1 MEEKNN
7 KTTVKN
13 DRRMTL
19 QEWSMHYRQI
29 IILLVSCLLALG
41 VFGLANI
48 NKNEFPDFTIR
59 QGLVIA
65 AYPGVT
71 AQEME
76 EQVTKPLEKY
86 IFTYREV
93 KKEKTVSFTRE
104 GISVIKVELNDDL
117 KNKDEFWSKFKH
129 GVQNFQL
136 MLPSGV
142 VGIVVNDDFGD
153 TSALLLA
160 MESEDKTY
168 RELNTY
174 MNTLIDSLRMIPS
187 VGKMSVHGMQH
198 DQISIYL
205 NSDKL
210 SHYGISYMTIAQT
223 LRSKGFV
230 TLAGRVRN
238 NDYESPI
245 YVDHALNKIYD
256 VENTLIYTDSKGN
269 IVRLKDVATVKREY
283 PKQTSFITNNG
294 TKCLLL
300 SVEIKK
306 GQDVSKMGAEIYKKL
321 DNIKQDLPDDVKL
334 TTITDQKKVVDD
346 SIDNFLHE
354 LLIAISTV
362 ILVVVVIMPIRVA
375 MVAAGTMPITIFIS
389 LGIFYMFG
397 IELNTV
403 TLAALIVTLGM
414 IVDDAIVI
422 IDSYME
428 MMAEGKPRWQASI
441 DATVHFLKSIFTA
454 TLCISVTFFPFL
466 IVMQGQFKDFLLSF
480 PWAISIVLFISMII
494 AQTLLPI
501 LQYYFI
507 KEPIETA
514 KSKNGI
520 KTANEQ
526 EQNQPGLVSAERE
539 QARPKVKP
547 FNLLDIMDKYY
558 KVLLAWCFRHPWA
571 TITMGVVGFVIGA
584 VLFLIT
590 PRKMMPVADRN
601 QFAVEIYL
609 PIGSS
614 IERTTAIAD
623 SLEHM
628 IRKDERVVG
637 IAAFKGCS
645 SPRFHAA
652 YAPQSPTEDYA
663 QFIVNTTGNE
673 ATAQLVDEY
682 TKKYS
687 TMFPEAY
694 VKIKQ
699 LSFSSCAVPI
709 EVRLKSSNLNELQTY
724 SDSIVQILRRMPELL
739 LVRTNMLEPLAT
751 TRIKIDD
758 EKASRLGITNGDV
771 ELQMAFRYGDGLTVS
786 TAWEG
791 DYDISVKMK
800 TENADSATKQDVM
813 DELIPIGLNSALP
826 TSLDE
831 VKSIASAG
839 SLQPSVPLRQFAEV
853 VPSWQYG
860 QIYHRNG
867 LRAVTVMAEL
877 ARGQNEG
884 VVTKKIIKRLA
895 DFHLPDDMQMEYGGQ
910 YAADKETAPQIAGAL
925 ILSVVII
932 FFVLLW
938 HFKKVSEAVL
948 IMVCLSLCVFGMSV
962 GLIIQ
967 GVEFSMTSV
976 LGFVSLMGILVRNGV
991 ILFDY
996 AAEVKELEQLSLKDA
1011 IHVAAER
1018 RMRPI
1023 FLTSA
1028 AASMGVVPMILGG
1041 SALWVPMGAVIC
1053 YGTLITMFFILTV
1066 MPVAYWKVMGKNSLT
1081 PNPNP
1086 LGEGEIR

>member
-1 MEEKNN
+1 MEEK
-7 KTTVKN
+7 KDKK
-13 DRRMTL
+13 MSL

-29 IILLVSCLLALG
+29 IILLVSCLVALG
-41 VFGLANI
+41 IYGLANI

-59 QGLVIA
+59 QGIVIA
-65 AYPGVT
+65 VYPGVT
-71 AQEME
+71 TQEME

-86 IFTYREV
+86 IFQYREV

-117 KNKDEFWSKFKH
+117 TNKDEYWSKFKH
-129 GVQNFQL
+129 GVQNFHAT
-136 MLPSGV
+136 LPNGV
-142 VGIVVNDDFGD
+142 LAILVNDDFGD

-187 VGKMSVHGMQH
+187 VGKMTVHGLQH

-205 NSDKL
+205 DSDKL

-223 LRSKGFV
+223 LRGKGFV
-230 TLAGRVRN
+230 TTAGRVKN

-256 VENTLIYTDSKGN
+256 VENTLIYTDGN
-269 IVRLKDVATVKREY
+269 GNMVRLKDVATVKREY
-283 PKQTSFITNNG
+283 PKKTSFITNNG

-306 GQDVSKMGAEIYKKL
+306 GQDVSKMGAEIYKKME
-321 DNIKQDLPDDVKL
+321 NIKRDFPDDVKL

-346 SIDNFLHE
+346 SIENFLHE
-354 LLIAISTV
+354 LLIAITTV
-362 ILVVVVIMPIRVA
+362 ILVVVIIMPVRVA

-389 LGIFYMFG
+389 LGTFYMFG

-428 MMAEGKPRWQASI
+428 MMAEGKPRLQASI

-466 IVMQGQFKDFLLSF
+466 IVMQGQFKDFLVSF

-501 LQYYFI
+501 LQYFFI
-507 KEPIETA
+507 KEPIEAA
-514 KSKNGI
+514 KPKNG
-520 KTANEQ
+520 K
-526 EQNQPGLVSAERE
+526 
-539 QARPKVKP
+539 KP
-547 FNLLDIMDKYY
+547 FNLLDLMDKYY

-571 TITMGVVGFVIGA
+571 TISIGFAGFVIGC
-584 VLFLIT
+584 VMFLNI
-590 PRKMMPVADRN
+590 PQKMMPIADRD

-637 IAAFKGCS
+637 IASFKGCS
-645 SPRFHAA
+645 SPRFHTA

-673 ATAQLVDEY
+673 ATAQLVDEC

-687 TMFPEAY
+687 AMFPEAY

-709 EVRLKSSNLNELQTY
+709 EVRLKSDNLNDLQTY
-724 SDSIVQILRRMPELL
+724 SDSILKILRQMPELL
-739 LVRTNMLEPLAT
+739 LVRTNMLEPQAT

-758 EKASRLGITNGDV
+758 EKASRLGITNESV
-771 ELQMAFRYGDGLTVS
+771 ELQMAFRYGDGFTVS

-791 DYDISVKMK
+791 DYDVSVKMK
-800 TENADSATKQDVM
+800 TEDADQATKQDVM
-813 DELIPIGLNSALP
+813 DELIPIGITAALP
-826 TSLDE
+826 SNYEEL
-831 VKSIASAG
+831 KSIVTSN
-839 SLQPSVPLRQFAEV
+839 SFQPSVPLRQFADV

-867 LRAVTVMAEL
+867 VRAVTVMAEV

-884 VVTKKIIKRLA
+884 VVTKKIMKRLA
-895 DFHLPDDMQMEYGGQ
+895 GFQLPEGMQLEYGGQ
-910 YAADKETAPQIAGAL
+910 YAADGETGPQIAGAL
-925 ILSVVII
+925 VMSVMII

-938 HFKKVSEAVL
+938 HFKSVSEALL
-948 IMVCLSLCVFGMSV
+948 IMVCLTLCVFGMAV
-962 GLIIQ
+962 GLMIQ

-1066 MPVAYWKVMGKNSLT
+1066 MPIAYWKVMGKT
-1081 PNPNP
+1081 
-1086 LGEGEIR
+1086 EK

>member
-1 MEEKNN
+1 MEEK
-7 KTTVKN
+7 KEKK
-13 DRRMTL
+13 MSL

-29 IILLVSCLLALG
+29 IILLVSCMVALG
-41 VFGLANI
+41 IYGLANI

-59 QGLVIA
+59 QGIVVA
-65 AYPGVT
+65 VYPGVT

-86 IFTYREV
+86 IFTYKEV
-93 KKEKTVSFTRE
+93 KKEKT
-104 GISVIKVELNDDL
+104 ISYSKDGLCIIQMELNDELTD
-117 KNKDEFWSKFKH
+117 KDGFWSKFKH
-129 GVQNFQL
+129 GVQDFKSS
-136 MLPSGV
+136 LPDGV
-142 VGIVVNDDFGD
+142 LAIQVNDDFGD

-160 MESEDKTY
+160 MESKDKTY
-168 RELNTY
+168 RELNDY

-187 VGKMSVHGMQH
+187 VGKMTVFGLQH

-210 SHYGISYMTIAQT
+210 SHYGISYLTIAQQ
-223 LRSKGFV
+223 LRGKGFV
-230 TLAGRVRN
+230 TTAGRIK
-238 NDYESPI
+238 NDGYKSPI

-256 VENTLIYTDSKGN
+256 VENTLLYTDGN
-269 IVRLKDVATVKREY
+269 GNNVRLKDVATVKREY
-283 PKQTSFITNNG
+283 PKMTSYITSNG

-306 GQDVSKMGAEIYKKL
+306 GQDVSKMGAEINEKL
-321 DNIKQDLPDDVKL
+321 AHFKQDIPNDIQL
-334 TTITDQKKVVDD
+334 TTITDQAKVVDD

-354 LLIAISTV
+354 LLIAITTV
-362 ILVVVVIMPIRVA
+362 ILVVVLIMPVRVA

-389 LGIFYMFG
+389 LGTFYMFG

-414 IVDDAIVI
+414 IVDDSIVI

-466 IVMQGQFKDFLLSF
+466 IMMKGQSHDFLLSF

-501 LQYYFI
+501 LQYFFI
-507 KEPIETA
+507 TKPIEAA
-514 KSKNGI
+514 KPKNG
-520 KTANEQ
+520 K
-526 EQNQPGLVSAERE
+526 
-539 QARPKVKP
+539 KP

-558 KVLLAWCFRHPWA
+558 KKLLAWCFHHPWA
-571 TITMGVVGFVIGA
+571 TIGMGVAGFVIGC
-584 VLFLIT
+584 LMFLKV
-590 PRKMMPVADRN
+590 PQKMMPIADRD

-609 PIGSS
+609 PLGTT
-614 IERTTAIAD
+614 IERTTAVAD

-628 IRKDERVVG
+628 ISKDERVVG
-637 IAAFKGCS
+637 IASFKGCA
-645 SPRFHAA
+645 SPRFHTA
-652 YAPQSPTEDYA
+652 YAPQFADESYA
-663 QFIVNTTGNE
+663 QFIVNTTSNE
-673 ATAQLVDEY
+673 ATVQLIDECTEKY
-682 TKKYS
+682 TK
-687 TMFPEAY
+687 MFPEAY

-709 EVRLKSSNLNELQTY
+709 EVRLKSDNLSELKDY
-724 SDSIVQILRRMPELL
+724 SDSIVKILRQMPELM
-739 LVRTNMLEPLAT
+739 LVRSNMLEPLAT

-758 EKASRLGITNGDV
+758 EKASRLGITNEDV

-791 DYDISVKMK
+791 DYDINVKMK
-800 TENADSATKQDVM
+800 TEDADQATKQDVM
-813 DELIPIGLNSALP
+813 DELIPIGISAAIP
-826 TSLDE
+826 TDIEGLR
-831 VKSIASAG
+831 SIADGG
-839 SLQPSVPLRQFAEV
+839 SFLPSIPLRQFAEV
-853 VPSWQYG
+853 VPTWQYG
-860 QIYHRNG
+860 QICHRNG
-867 LRAVTVMAEL
+867 LRAVTVIAEV

-884 VVTKKIIKRLA
+884 IVTKKIMKRLA
-895 DFHLPDDMQMEYGGQ
+895 DFQLPEGMQMEYGGQ
-910 YAADKETAPQIAGAL
+910 YEADNETGPQIAGAL
-925 ILSVVII
+925 IMSIMII

-938 HFKKVSEAVL
+938 HFKSVSEALL
-948 IMVCLSLCVFGMSV
+948 IMICLTLCVFGMAV
-962 GLIIQ
+962 GLTIQ

-996 AAEVKELEQLSLKDA
+996 AAEVKELEKLSLKDA

-1066 MPVAYWKVMGKNSLT
+1066 MPIAYWKVMGKS
-1081 PNPNP
+1081 
-1086 LGEGEIR
+1086 E

>member
-1 MEEKNN
+1 MKEEK
-7 KTTVKN
+7 K
-13 DRRMTL
+13 MSL

-29 IILLVSCLLALG
+29 VILLVSCLVALG

-65 AYPGVT
+65 VYPGVT

-93 KKEKTVSFTRE
+93 KKETTVSFTRE
-104 GISVIKVELNDDL
+104 GISVIKVDLNDDL
-117 KNKDEFWSKFKH
+117 TNKDEFWSKFKH
-129 GVQNFQL
+129 GVQTFQL
-136 MLPSGV
+136 TLPSGV
-142 VGIVVNDDFGD
+142 LGIVVNDDFGD

-168 RELNTY
+168 RELNDY

-205 NSDKL
+205 DSDKL
-210 SHYGISYMTIAQT
+210 SHYGISYMSIAQT

-230 TLAGRVRN
+230 TTAGRVKN

-245 YVDHALNKIYD
+245 YVDHALNKIYE
-256 VENTLIYTDSKGN
+256 VENTLIYTDGQGN
-269 IVRLKDVATVKREY
+269 NVRLKDVATVKREY
-283 PKQTSFITNNG
+283 PKQTSLENLKRDIP
-294 TKCLLL
+294 
-300 SVEIKK
+300 E
-306 GQDVSKMGAEIYKKL
+306 
-321 DNIKQDLPDDVKL
+321 DVKL

-362 ILVVVVIMPIRVA
+362 ILVVVIIMPIRVA

-389 LGIFYMFG
+389 LGTFYMFG

-507 KEPIETA
+507 KEPIEAA
-514 KSKNGI
+514 KPKNG
-520 KTANEQ
+520 K
-526 EQNQPGLVSAERE
+526 
-539 QARPKVKP
+539 KP
-547 FNLLDIMDKYY
+547 FNLLDLMDKYY

-571 TITMGVVGFVIGA
+571 TIGMGVGGFVIGC
-584 VLFLIT
+584 VMFFNT
-590 PRKMMPVADRN
+590 PQKMMPVADRD

-628 IRKDERVVG
+628 ISKDERVVG
-637 IAAFKGCS
+637 IAAFKGCA

-673 ATAQLVDEY
+673 ATAQLVDECTAKY
-682 TKKYS
+682 TN
-687 TMFPEAY
+687 MFPEAN

-709 EVRLKSSNLNELQTY
+709 EVRLKSNSLNELQTY
-724 SDSIVQILRRMPELL
+724 SDSIVQILRQMPELM

-751 TRIKIDD
+751 TRIRIND

-771 ELQMAFRYGDGLTVS
+771 ELQMAFRYGDGLPVS

-791 DYDISVKMK
+791 DDAINVIMK
-800 TENADSATKQDVM
+800 TEDADQATKQDVM
-813 DELIPIGLNSALP
+813 DELIPIGFSAALP
-826 TSLDE
+826 ADLE
-831 VKSIASAG
+831 EMKSMVEG
-839 SLQPSVPLRQFAEV
+839 GFQPSVPLRQFAEV

-867 LRAVTVMAEL
+867 LRAVTVMAEV
-877 ARGQNEG
+877 ARGQNVG
-884 VVTKKIIKRLA
+884 LVTKKVMKRLA
-895 DFHLPDDMQMEYGGQ
+895 DFKLADGMQMEYGGQ
-910 YAADKETAPQIAGAL
+910 YEADNETRPQIVSAL
-925 ILSVVII
+925 VMSVVII

-938 HFKKVSEAVL
+938 HFKKVSEALL

-962 GLIIQ
+962 GLLIQ

-1028 AASMGVVPMILGG
+1028 AASMGVVPMIIGG

-1066 MPVAYWKVMGKNSLT
+1066 MPVAYWKVMGRSEAQVRVKN
-1081 PNPNP
+1081 
-1086 LGEGEIR
+1086 EE

>member
-1 MEEKNN
+1 
-7 KTTVKN
+7 
-13 DRRMTL
+13 
-19 QEWSMHYRQI
+19 MHYRQI
-29 IILLVSCLLALG
+29 IILLVSCMVALG
-41 VFGLANI
+41 IYGLANI

-59 QGLVIA
+59 QGIVVA
-65 AYPGVT
+65 VYPGVT

-86 IFTYREV
+86 IFTYKEV
-93 KKEKTVSFTRE
+93 KKEKT
-104 GISVIKVELNDDL
+104 ISYSKDGLCIIQMELNDELTD
-117 KNKDEFWSKFKH
+117 KDGFWSKFKH
-129 GVQNFQL
+129 GVQDFKSS
-136 MLPSGV
+136 LPDGV
-142 VGIVVNDDFGD
+142 LAIQVNDDFGD

-160 MESEDKTY
+160 MESKDKTY
-168 RELNTY
+168 RELNDY

-187 VGKMSVHGMQH
+187 VGKMTVFGLQH

-210 SHYGISYMTIAQT
+210 SHYGISYLTIAQQ
-223 LRSKGFV
+223 LRGKGFV
-230 TLAGRVRN
+230 TTAGRIK
-238 NDYESPI
+238 NDGYKSPI

-256 VENTLIYTDSKGN
+256 VENTVIYTDDAGN
-269 IVRLKDVATVKREY
+269 TVRLKDVATVKREY
-283 PKQTSFITNNG
+283 PKMTSYITSNG

-306 GQDVSKMGAEIYKKL
+306 GQDVSKMGAEINEKL
-321 DNIKQDLPDDVKL
+321 AHFKQDIPNDIQL
-334 TTITDQKKVVDD
+334 TTITDQAKVVDD
-346 SIDNFLHE
+346 SIENFLHE
-354 LLIAISTV
+354 LLIAITTV
-362 ILVVVVIMPIRVA
+362 ILVVVLIMPVRVA

-389 LGIFYMFG
+389 LGTFYMFG

-414 IVDDAIVI
+414 IVDDSIVI

-428 MMAEGKPRWQASI
+428 MMAEGKTRWQASI

-466 IVMQGQFKDFLLSF
+466 IMMKGQSHDFLLSF

-501 LQYYFI
+501 LQYFFI
-507 KEPIETA
+507 TKPIEAA
-514 KSKNGI
+514 KPKNG
-520 KTANEQ
+520 K
-526 EQNQPGLVSAERE
+526 
-539 QARPKVKP
+539 KP

-558 KVLLAWCFRHPWA
+558 KKLLAWCFHHPWA
-571 TITMGVVGFVIGA
+571 TIGMGVAGFVIGC
-584 VLFLIT
+584 LMFLKV
-590 PRKMMPVADRN
+590 PQKMMPIADRD

-609 PIGSS
+609 PLGTT
-614 IERTTAIAD
+614 IERTTAVAD

-628 IRKDERVVG
+628 ISKDERVVG
-637 IAAFKGCS
+637 IASFKGCA
-645 SPRFHAA
+645 SPRFHTA
-652 YAPQSPTEDYA
+652 YAPQFADESYA
-663 QFIVNTTGNE
+663 QFIVNTTSNE
-673 ATAQLVDEY
+673 ATVQLIDECTEKY
-682 TKKYS
+682 TK
-687 TMFPEAY
+687 MFPEAY

-709 EVRLKSSNLNELQTY
+709 EVRLKSDNLSELKDY
-724 SDSIVQILRRMPELL
+724 SDSIVKILRQMPELM
-739 LVRTNMLEPLAT
+739 LVRSNMLEPLAT

-758 EKASRLGITNGDV
+758 EKASRLGITNEDV

-791 DYDISVKMK
+791 DYDINVKMK
-800 TENADSATKQDVM
+800 TEDADQATKQDVM
-813 DELIPIGLNSALP
+813 DELIPIGISAAIP
-826 TSLDE
+826 TDIEGLR
-831 VKSIASAG
+831 SIADGG
-839 SLQPSVPLRQFAEV
+839 SFLPSIPLRQFAEV
-853 VPSWQYG
+853 VPTWQYG
-860 QIYHRNG
+860 QICHRNG
-867 LRAVTVMAEL
+867 LRAVTVIAEV

-884 VVTKKIIKRLA
+884 IVTKKIMKRLA
-895 DFHLPDDMQMEYGGQ
+895 DFQLPEGMQMEYGGQ
-910 YAADKETAPQIAGAL
+910 YEADNETGPQIAGAL
-925 ILSVVII
+925 IMSIMII

-938 HFKKVSEAVL
+938 HFKSVSEALL
-948 IMVCLSLCVFGMSV
+948 IMICLTLCVFGMAV
-962 GLIIQ
+962 GLTIQ

-996 AAEVKELEQLSLKDA
+996 AAEVKELEKLSLKDA

-1066 MPVAYWKVMGKNSLT
+1066 MPIAYWKVMGKS
-1081 PNPNP
+1081 
-1086 LGEGEIR
+1086 EK

>member
-1 MEEKNN
+1 MITSEEK
-7 KTTVKN
+7 KDKK
-13 DRRMTL
+13 MSL

-29 IILLVSCLLALG
+29 IILLVSCLVALG
-41 VFGLANI
+41 IYGLANI

-59 QGLVIA
+59 QGIVVA
-65 AYPGVT
+65 VYPGVT

-86 IFTYREV
+86 IFTYKEV
-93 KKEKTVSFTRE
+93 KKEKTVSYSKD
-104 GISVIKVELNDDL
+104 GLCIIQVELNDEL
-117 KNKDEFWSKFKH
+117 TNKDEFWSKFKH
-129 GVQNFQL
+129 GVQGFKSQL
-136 MLPSGV
+136 PDGV
-142 VGIVVNDDFGD
+142 LAIQVNDDFGD

-160 MESEDKTY
+160 MESDEKTY
-168 RELNTY
+168 RELNDY
-174 MNTLIDSLRMIPS
+174 MNQLIDSLRMIPS
-187 VGKMSVHGMQH
+187 VGKMSVFGLQH
-198 DQISIYL
+198 DQISIYI

-210 SHYGISYMTIAQT
+210 SHYGISYLTIAQI
-223 LRSKGFV
+223 LKGKGFV
-230 TLAGRVRN
+230 TTAGRVK
-238 NDYESPI
+238 NDGYKSPI

-256 VENTLIYTDSKGN
+256 VENTLIYTDGHGN
-269 IVRLKDVATVKREY
+269 NVRLKDVATVKREY
-283 PKQTSFITNNG
+283 PKMKSYITSNG

-306 GQDVSKMGAEIYKKL
+306 GQDVSKMGSEIYQKL
-321 DNIKQDLPDDVKL
+321 ANIKQDLPNDVKL

-354 LLIAISTV
+354 LLIAIATV
-362 ILVVVVIMPIRVA
+362 ILVVILIMPVRVA

-389 LGIFYMFG
+389 LGTFFMFG

-414 IVDDAIVI
+414 IVDDSIVI

-466 IVMQGQFKDFLLSF
+466 IMMKGQSHDFLLSF

-501 LQYYFI
+501 LQYFFI
-507 KEPIETA
+507 TKPIEAA
-514 KSKNGI
+514 KPKNG
-520 KTANEQ
+520 K
-526 EQNQPGLVSAERE
+526 
-539 QARPKVKP
+539 KP

-558 KVLLAWCFRHPWA
+558 KILLAWCFRHPWA
-571 TITMGVVGFVIGA
+571 TIGMGVAGFVIGC
-584 VLFLIT
+584 LMFLKV
-590 PRKMMPVADRN
+590 PQKMMPIADRD

-609 PIGSS
+609 PLGTT
-614 IERTTAIAD
+614 IERTTAVAD

-628 IRKDERVVG
+628 MSKDERIVG
-637 IAAFKGCS
+637 IASFKGCA
-645 SPRFHAA
+645 SPRFHTA
-652 YAPQSPTEDYA
+652 YAPQFADESYA
-663 QFIVNTTGNE
+663 QFIVNTTSND
-673 ATAQLVDEY
+673 ATVQLIDEY
-682 TKKYS
+682 TEKY
-687 TMFPEAY
+687 TKMFPEAY

-709 EVRLKSSNLNELQTY
+709 EVRLKSDNLSELKAY
-724 SDSIVQILRRMPELL
+724 SDSVVQILRQLPYLM
-739 LVRTNMLEPLAT
+739 LVRSNMLEPLAT

-758 EKASRLGITNGDV
+758 EKASRLGITNEDV

-791 DYDISVKMK
+791 DYDINVKMK
-800 TENADSATKQDVM
+800 TEDADQATKQDVM
-813 DELIPIGLNSALP
+813 DELIPIGISAAIPINVEGL
-826 TSLDE
+826 
-831 VKSIASAG
+831 KNIAEGG
-839 SLQPSVPLRQFAEV
+839 SLLPSIPLRQFAEI
-853 VPSWQYG
+853 VPTWQYG
-860 QIYHRNG
+860 QICHRNG
-867 LRAVTVMAEL
+867 LRTVTVMADV
-877 ARGQNEG
+877 ARGENDG
-884 VVTKKIIKRLA
+884 IVTERIMERLA
-895 DFHLPDDMQMEYGGQ
+895 DFKLPEGMQIEYGGQ
-910 YAADKETAPQIAGAL
+910 YEDDNETGPQIAGAL
-925 ILSVVII
+925 IMSIMII

-948 IMVCLSLCVFGMSV
+948 IMVCLTLCVFGMAV

-967 GVEFSMTSV
+967 GVDFSMTSV

-996 AAEVKELEQLSLKDA
+996 AAEVKELEHLSLKDA

-1066 MPVAYWKVMGKNSLT
+1066 MPIAYWKVMGQS
-1081 PNPNP
+1081 
-1086 LGEGEIR
+1086 EGKVKSEE